1 MYIDFVSILFLPQ
14 GEAGPEGPR
23 GYPGSKGNKVREEC
37 GKEWDWAGLGW
48 AGLGWTGLSSFVVY
62 SGVFCYCDH

>member
-48 AGLGWTGLSSFVVY
+48 AGLG
-62 SGVFCYCDH
+62 